1 MTDALP
7 KRGVPNP
14 TASLAAKL
22 GVLSFKRA
30 FAAGLTQPTS
40 RNSANSPVNHCI
52 ALRAASAA
60 LSQHGKHYSGSFTAI
75 RSSPI
80 RAR

>member
-30 FAAGLTQPTS
+30 FARWADPTNQQELGELARQS
-40 RNSANSPVNHCI
+40 LH